1 MSVKT
6 KTKRITTKSSATKTH
21 VSKAAAKVAVPKPV
35 VVKPVTPKLV
45 APTPAVRPSIK
56 LIAPSLLSADF
67 SRLREEIQ
75 DVEEAGANWLHI
87 DVMDGH
93 FVPNLTV
100 GPLIVDAIRPHTK
113 LPLDCHLMVTQPED
127 WIEAFAKAG
136 ASYITVH
143 AEAAT
148 HLHRLLSRIRE
159 LGCKAGVSINPATS
173 LNTIEEALDWVDLV
187 LVMSVNPGFGG
198 QKFIH
203 NAIERVQRLAEVRG
217 NRKFLIQVDGG
228 IGEENIG
235 ILAKAGCDVFVAG
248 SAVFGQSNRKQALQK
263 LRAKI

>member
-1 MSVKT
+1 MPVKT
-6 KTKRITTKSSATKTH
+6 KTKRTAQKPSKTKPAP
-21 VSKAAAKVAVPKPV
+21 VAA
-35 VVKPVTPKLV
+35 KPVTPKLV
-45 APTPAVRPSIK
+45 APQPAVRPSVK

-67 SRLREEIQ
+67 SRLRDEIR

-93 FVPNLTV
+93 FVPNLTI
-100 GPLIVDAIRPHTK
+100 GPLVVDAIRPHTK
-113 LPLDCHLMVTQPED
+113 LPLDCHLMVTRPED

-136 ASYITVH
+136 ASVITVH

-148 HLHRLLSRIRE
+148 HLHRLLARIRE

-173 LNTIEEALDWVDLV
+173 LNNIEEALDWVDLV

-198 QKFIH
+198 QKFIS
-203 NAIERVQRLAEVRG
+203 NTLERVQRLAEVRG
-217 NRKFLIQVDGG
+217 NRKYLIEVDGG
-228 IGEENIG
+228 VGEENIG